1 MSYAESRWNSNEIQ
15 TMRQAEIYRKEKLA
29 GILTEDGGEYRFCY
43 NETYLAREDAQP
55 ISLTLPLQTEA
66 FVSPVLFPFFDGLIP
81 EGWLLDVALRN
92 TDISILDRMSLLLLC
107 CKECIGSVSVVPINK
122 EGGDHV

>member
-1 MSYAESRWNSNEIQ
+1 
-15 TMRQAEIYRKEKLA
+15 MRQARILRKNIFT

-43 NETYLAREDAQP
+43 DAEYLSRDDAQP
-55 ISLTLPLQTEA
+55 VSLTLPLQVEE

-81 EGWLLDVALRN
+81 EGWLLDVAIRN

-107 CKECIGSVSVVPINK
+107 CKDCIGSVSVIPMEK
-122 EGGDHV
+122 GGVA

>member
-1 MSYAESRWNSNEIQ
+1 
-15 TMRQAEIYRKEKLA
+15 MRQAEVYRKGIFA

-43 NETYLAREDAQP
+43 DEMYLAQTDSQP
-55 ISLTLPLQTEA
+55 VSLTFPLQTEA

-81 EGWLLDVALRN
+81 EGWLLDVALRS

-107 CKECIGSVSVVPINK
+107 CKECICSVSIVPKPNI
-122 EGGDHV
+122 GDEA

>member
-1 MSYAESRWNSNEIQ
+1 
-15 TMRQAEIYRKEKLA
+15 MRQAEIYRKNMLA
-29 GILTEDGGEYRFCY
+29 GILTEDGGEYRFRY
-43 NETYLAREDAQP
+43 DRAYLLGDDAQP
-55 ISLTLPLQTEA
+55 VSLTLPLQEEV

-107 CKECIGSVSVVPINK
+107 CKECIGSVSVVPINH
-122 EGGDHV
+122 GDDV